1 MVVEEVDLTVVVVV
15 DSAAVVAASA
25 ADVTRAQMQAVH

>member
-1 MVVEEVDLTVVVVV
+1 VVEEVDLTVVVAV
-15 DSAAVVAASA
+15 DSAAAVVASA